1 MNQVVF
7 FNETDSEIAEIPL
20 LQQLMEFAIQKEKL
34 GQVEFNVIFVSNDE
48 IHALNRQYRHVDRVT
63 DVITFALEDHMDIA
77 LADGRVLGDIF
88 ISLDRAKQQA
98 WDYGHSLKR
107 ELAFLCVHG
116 FYHLL
121 GYDHMTDADEK
132 VMFQK
137 QEEILNEFGIKR
149 EK

>member
-63 DVITFALEDHMDIA
+63 DVITFALEDHMDIT

-98 WDYGHSLKR
+98 REYGHSLKR

-121 GYDHMTDADEK
+121 GYDHMTDTDEK

>member
-7 FNETDSEIAEIPL
+7 FNETDTEIVEIPL
-20 LQQLMEFAIQKEKL
+20 LQQLMDFAIQKEKL
-34 GQVEFNVIFVSNDE
+34 GQVEFNIIFVSNEE

-63 DVITFALEDHMDIA
+63 DVITFALEDHKDIIFE
-77 LADGRVLGDIF
+77 DGRVLGDIF
-88 ISLDRAKQQA
+88 ISLERAKQQA
-98 WDYGHSLKR
+98 EEYGHSLKR

-121 GYDHMTDADEK
+121 GYDHMTAADEK

>member
-48 IHALNRQYRHVDRVT
+48 IHTLNRQYRHVDRVT

-88 ISLDRAKQQA
+88 ISLDQAKQQA
-98 WDYGHSLKR
+98 WEYGHSLKR

-121 GYDHMTDADEK
+121 GYDHTTDADEK